1 MDKDEVRRTLTQLR
15 QNRKRHSTNCGTSLR
30 LVGKRGRFI
39 LKGLYKMQTI
49 RAAKLQGVGV
59 ISFSSVKKYTW
70 EKSKY
75 EFEDIFT
82 MWGEF

>member
-1 MDKDEVRRTLTQLR
+1 
-15 QNRKRHSTNCGTSLR
+15 
-30 LVGKRGRFI
+30 
-39 LKGLYKMQTI
+39 MQTI

>member
-1 MDKDEVRRTLTQLR
+1 
-15 QNRKRHSTNCGTSLR
+15 
-30 LVGKRGRFI
+30 
-39 LKGLYKMQTI
+39 MQTI

-82 MWGEF
+82 MWRGILMFTTHQMDCLFKPWFRD